1 MPQDVHFPESRSDL
15 MKHTG
20 DVGVDLVAF
29 VLLGQVDVDHA
40 PLLPRA
46 PGAAL
51 VKKRAAAAHGGSS
64 V

>member
-1 MPQDVHFPESRSDL
+1 